1 MKKIILFGV
10 MLSMSSLLWLSCT
23 KNSEFS
29 DKYASASAGVLTANK
44 ERIVK
49 FLLSTDK
56 SFSEKDGLITFTLV
70 IRDSKQKVLWDSVLS
85 PMRIKDIPAKVNQ
98 LEIVK
103 SVPNN
108 NRSLLQVGFLYAIE
122 NVGYSWHLDAFNEG
136 EYEKVVDFN
145 FH

>member
-122 NVGYSWHLDAFNEG
+122 NVGYSWYLDAFNEG
-136 EYEKVVDFN
+136 EYEKVVNFN
-145 FH
+145 FQ